1 MKLNST
7 KLITLIGI
15 MTALSFV
22 LYFFEL
28 PVGFILPQ
36 AAFLKIDFSDIPSI
50 LISLSAGPIAGIV
63 VELLKNILHFMFLNK
78 DGGFVGELA
87 NFAAGVSFLLP
98 VAWIARKNF
107 NYKTYL
113 PALALGT
120 VAMAASMAFVNYYI
134 TLPIWG
140 IEDSAAKINMINTAL
155 TPFNIVKGILM
166 SIVIILLYP
175 RLESVL
181 KKIGR

>member
-36 AAFLKIDFSDIPSI
+36 AAFLKIDFSDIPAI
-50 LISLSAGPIAGIV
+50 LISLSAGPVAGIV

-120 VAMAASMAFVNYYI
+120 VAMAAAMAFVNKKK
-134 TLPIWG
+134 TQTKRG
-140 IEDSAAKINMINTAL
+140 FEHRSARIKI
-155 TPFNIVKGILM
+155 
-166 SIVIILLYP
+166 
-175 RLESVL
+175 
-181 KKIGR
+181 KK